1 MEKRLKNLRNTMEQ
15 NVFQNAQF
23 TQKERIAIHA
33 KTQQKKQASWMPR
46 IAFSLSVLILII
58 LSTTFSQDEHT
69 ANYRIT
75 ENDLDGQFF
84 QSERAGEHHS
94 TFYFYDGEMGVI
106 PQNPLIL
113 DPEEVDE
120 SIHAEERLNKKIY
133 PNISVKTEGT
143 SYFVYSNNE
152 LIVTFE
158 KIAPRIVVDKNGNR
172 YSTSLY
178 LSKEYELQF
187 VNQSSID
194 LSNLELAINDESY
207 TIPKNK
213 LSHGNSLSFNIPRNH
228 NTFHKTIALDVTFDY
243 KDSEGNKQH
252 GKIAQPFSLDNSYSD
267 YYTLVING
275 DSYDA
280 LTLTLQAAE

>member
-1 MEKRLKNLRNTMEQ
+1 
-15 NVFQNAQF
+15 
-23 TQKERIAIHA
+23 
-33 KTQQKKQASWMPR
+33 MPR

-120 SIHAEERLNKKIY
+120 SIRAEERLNKKIY

-207 TIPKNK
+207 TIPKTSFLMAIPFHSTFLVIIIHSIK
-213 LSHGNSLSFNIPRNH
+213 QLHWMSHLITKIARGISSMEKLLSHSH
-228 NTFHKTIALDVTFDY
+228 
-243 KDSEGNKQH
+243 
-252 GKIAQPFSLDNSYSD
+252 
-267 YYTLVING
+267 
-275 DSYDA
+275 
-280 LTLTLQAAE
+280 